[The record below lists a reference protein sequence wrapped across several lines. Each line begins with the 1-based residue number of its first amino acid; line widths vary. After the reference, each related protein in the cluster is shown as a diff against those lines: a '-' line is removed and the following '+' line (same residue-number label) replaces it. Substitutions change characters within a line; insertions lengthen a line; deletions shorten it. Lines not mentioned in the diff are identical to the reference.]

1 MATELKQCS
10 PCKATLAS
18 EFQDKTYGTKMRVF
32 NQMKDPT
39 RYRCT
44 VCVAEKSNKQFQE
57 EGEVLQVSILGEH
70 PRLLIW

>member
-44 VCVAEKSNKQFQE
+44 VCVAEKSNK
-57 EGEVLQVSILGEH
+57 
-70 PRLLIW
+70 